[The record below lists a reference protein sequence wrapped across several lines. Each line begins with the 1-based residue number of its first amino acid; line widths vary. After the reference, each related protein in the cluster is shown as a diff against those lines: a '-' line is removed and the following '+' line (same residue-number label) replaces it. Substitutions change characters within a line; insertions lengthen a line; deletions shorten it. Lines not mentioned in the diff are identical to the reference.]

1 MLFLFSLLNDIQYE
15 SKHSSYAKDFLVS
28 RATIIKDVQEDILN
42 NNITNVMQV
51 SAGEGK
57 VNLNFFRDDTSLM
70 SIEVESK
77 KITYKNALG
86 EVESFSLS
94 EDNDE
99 EVFDFANIKVTPY
112 EGPIS
117 DEFKKIYMDMT
128 YGLSIE
134 VVFDRFYNRV
144 KLDDAKYIASSL
156 TLLNKTGGNIVKVFG
171 TIEKSFF
178 SKKKLKQEMQSL
190 TSASIFVYRTLCV
203 MPFLFILAI
212 YILNPTYFTPMF
224 ETTLGSILLFVT
236 VLFYS
241 LYIFIIKRVME
252 VKM

>member
-1 MLFLFSLLNDIQYE
+1 MLNKKGMTLLEIIISIALISVVMLFLFSLLNDIQYE

-28 RATIIKDVQEDILN
+28 RATIIKDVEEDILN

-112 EGPIS
+112 EGS
-117 DEFKKIYMDMT
+117 KIYKPVDT
-128 YGLSIE
+128 DGDGICNVNCGDNSTKNDAYAIE
-134 VVFDRFYNRV
+134 PDFKYYHVIIPVLTGASDNAIDDLEFFFLV
-144 KLDDAKYIASSL
+144 KK
-156 TLLNKTGGNIVKVFG
+156 
-171 TIEKSFF
+171 
-178 SKKKLKQEMQSL
+178 
-190 TSASIFVYRTLCV
+190 
-203 MPFLFILAI
+203 
-212 YILNPTYFTPMF
+212 
-224 ETTLGSILLFVT
+224 
-236 VLFYS
+236 
-241 LYIFIIKRVME
+241 
-252 VKM
+252 

>member
-1 MLFLFSLLNDIQYE
+1 MLNKKGMTLLEIIISIALISVVMLFLFSLLNDIQYE

-99 EVFDFANIKVTPY
+99 EVFDSANIKVTPY
-112 EGPIS
+112 EGN
-117 DEFKKIYMDMT
+117 KIYKPVDT
-128 YGLSIE
+128 DGDGICNVNCGDNSTKNDAYAIGPDFKYYHVIIPVLTGASDNAIDDLE
-134 VVFDRFYNRV
+134 FFFLV
-144 KLDDAKYIASSL
+144 KK
-156 TLLNKTGGNIVKVFG
+156 
-171 TIEKSFF
+171 
-178 SKKKLKQEMQSL
+178 
-190 TSASIFVYRTLCV
+190 
-203 MPFLFILAI
+203 
-212 YILNPTYFTPMF
+212 
-224 ETTLGSILLFVT
+224 
-236 VLFYS
+236 
-241 LYIFIIKRVME
+241 
-252 VKM
+252 

>member
-1 MLFLFSLLNDIQYE
+1 MLNKKGMTLLEIIISIALISVVMLFLFSLLNDIQYE
-15 SKHSSYAKDFLVS
+15 SKHTSYAKDFLVS

-112 EGPIS
+112 EGN
-117 DEFKKIYMDMT
+117 KIYKPVDT
-128 YGLSIE
+128 DGDGICNVNCGDNSTKNDAYAIGPDFKYYHVIIPVLTGASDNAIDDLE
-134 VVFDRFYNRV
+134 FFFLV
-144 KLDDAKYIASSL
+144 KK
-156 TLLNKTGGNIVKVFG
+156 
-171 TIEKSFF
+171 
-178 SKKKLKQEMQSL
+178 
-190 TSASIFVYRTLCV
+190 
-203 MPFLFILAI
+203 
-212 YILNPTYFTPMF
+212 
-224 ETTLGSILLFVT
+224 
-236 VLFYS
+236 
-241 LYIFIIKRVME
+241 
-252 VKM
+252 

>member
-1 MLFLFSLLNDIQYE
+1 MLNKKGMTLLEIIISIALISVVMLFLFSLLNDIQYE

-112 EGPIS
+112 EGN
-117 DEFKKIYMDMT
+117 KIYKPVDT
-128 YGLSIE
+128 DGDGICNVNCGDNSTKNDAYAIGPDFKYYHVIIPVLTGASDNAIDDLE
-134 VVFDRFYNRV
+134 FFFLV
-144 KLDDAKYIASSL
+144 KK
-156 TLLNKTGGNIVKVFG
+156 
-171 TIEKSFF
+171 
-178 SKKKLKQEMQSL
+178 
-190 TSASIFVYRTLCV
+190 
-203 MPFLFILAI
+203 
-212 YILNPTYFTPMF
+212 
-224 ETTLGSILLFVT
+224 
-236 VLFYS
+236 
-241 LYIFIIKRVME
+241 
-252 VKM
+252 